1 MIFLKKYFSNS
12 YTFPTIK
19 TNRNVDTFGFKIMDV
34 IYLYENYHVFT
45 FFINKVKN
53 LR

>member
-19 TNRNVDTFGFKIMDV
+19 TNRNVDIFCFKIMYL
-34 IYLYENYHVFT
+34 IYQYKNYCVVT
-45 FFINKVKN
+45 YLINKV
-53 LR
+53 

>member
-19 TNRNVDTFGFKIMDV
+19 TNRNVDIFCFKIMDL
-34 IYLYENYHVFT
+34 IYQHKNYCVVT
-45 FFINKVKN
+45 YLINKV
-53 LR
+53 

>member
-12 YTFPTIK
+12 YIHLINK
-19 TNRNVDTFGFKIMDV
+19 ANRNLEIFCFKIMDV
-34 IYLYENYHVFT
+34 IYLYENYYVFT